1 MYNFEQVGLLT
12 PEPCST
18 GKLLT
23 GQVGYIITGMK
34 STKLAQI
41 GDTWH
46 RAKKP
51 VEPLPGFKQSK
62 SMIFAGESATLIAD
76 FAFPGLLV
84 MQQAC
89 IPSAPVTQKGH
100 HTLISYAIST
110 RSQRVTTTF
119 CKVKQRPALT

>member
-1 MYNFEQVGLLT
+1 MCNCEQVGLLT

-23 GQVGYIITGMK
+23 AQVGYIITGMK

-62 SMIFAGESATLIAD
+62 SMIFAGESATLIDD
-76 FAFPGLLV
+76 FAFSGSDH
-84 MQQAC
+84 AK
-89 IPSAPVTQKGH
+89 SW
-100 HTLISYAIST
+100 HTFGSLRSCMSLNT
-110 RSQRVTTTF
+110 RARFDQL
-119 CKVKQRPALT
+119 CNIDQ